1 MLLEAMIINYL
12 YWFHIILR
20 FMPVFQYMYMDWKMV
35 IAIKHKPKPKED
47 KNSRHAFFWQIYE
60 R

>member
-1 MLLEAMIINYL
+1 MLLEAMLINYL

-35 IAIKHKPKPKED
+35 IAIKHKSKPKED
-47 KNSRHAFFWQIYE
+47 KNCWHTFLEQIYE